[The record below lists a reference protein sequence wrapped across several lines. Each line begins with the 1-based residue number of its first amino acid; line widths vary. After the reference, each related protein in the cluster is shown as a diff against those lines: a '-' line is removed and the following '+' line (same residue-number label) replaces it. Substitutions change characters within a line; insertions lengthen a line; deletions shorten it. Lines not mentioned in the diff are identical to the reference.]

1 MSTLH
6 RAFVEQ
12 TRQFSA
18 ALPGIREG
26 NADAVHDARVAVRR
40 MRAACPL
47 LSVFRGDQVDRW
59 VAGLRTIGKALGRV
73 RDHDVSV
80 ALLSRYEERIPPLA
94 AVALTLRHSLDLS
107 RWPSRRRLLKR
118 LESPEI
124 TALLGEFDRLVQ
136 GSGVRAFWTPRST
149 TEKLRVHIAGHGSAL
164 AVAIHRATGVYFP
177 NRLHQV
183 RIQAKKLRY
192 LIEIAVRLRMW
203 PDDRDVRTLK
213 RAQDLLGDMRDRQVL
228 LDLVEAHAGDFASTL
243 NKKPFS
249 SVLRAE
255 RDEYH
260 RRYIERRI
268 ELFHVCAAAQ
278 RFGSRASMSPLR
290 LAHPLLVCGAMA
302 LPAAWLVL
310 RHRPRLLKGV
320 TEDDFTVQPQAR
332 RTVAM

>member
-1 MSTLH
+1 
-6 RAFVEQ
+6 
-12 TRQFSA
+12 
-18 ALPGIREG
+18 
-26 NADAVHDARVAVRR
+26 
-40 MRAACPL
+40 
-47 LSVFRGDQVDRW
+47 VDRW
-59 VAGLRTIGKALGRV
+59 AAGLRTIGKALGRV

-80 ALLSRYEERIPPLA
+80 GLLSRYEERIPPVA
-94 AVALTLRHSLDLS
+94 PVALTLRQSLDLS

-124 TALLGEFDRLVQ
+124 SALLGEFDRLGQ
-136 GSGVRAFWTPRST
+136 GSGVRPFWTPRST
-149 TEKLRVHIAGHGSAL
+149 TEKLRVEIAGHASVL

-183 RIQAKKLRY
+183 RIRAKKLRY
-192 LIEIAVRLRMW
+192 LLEIAGRLGMW

-228 LDLVEAHAGDFASTL
+228 LDLLDAQAGGFASTL
-243 NKKPFS
+243 NKRPFS

-255 RDEYH
+255 LDAYH
-260 RRYIERRI
+260 RRYIERRL

-278 RFGSRASMSPLR
+278 RFGSRATINPLR

-310 RHRPRLLKGV
+310 RHRPRRLNGL
-320 TEDDFTVQPQAR
+320 TEDDFTVQSQAR
-332 RTVAM
+332 PAVVR